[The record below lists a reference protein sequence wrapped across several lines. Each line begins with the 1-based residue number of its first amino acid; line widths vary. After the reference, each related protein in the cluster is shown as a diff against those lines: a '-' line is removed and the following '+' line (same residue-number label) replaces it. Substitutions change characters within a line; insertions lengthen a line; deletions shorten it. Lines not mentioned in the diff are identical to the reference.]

1 MGLDMYL
8 ARRTYVKKWPFQS
21 DKEKINVSVRKEN
34 HDVVGIDK
42 EKISHILED
51 VMYWR
56 KANHIHNWFVKNVQ
70 DNNDNCAE
78 YHLDAEVLRRLI
90 KDCKTVLEDNS
101 KAPKILPTVEGFFFG
116 SEDYDENYF
125 IDIRETVNEL
135 EKIIE
140 DFDKASETGLV
151 QSFYYQSSW

>member
-8 ARRTYVKKWPFQS
+8 SRRTYVKKWSFQT
-21 DKEKINVSVRKEN
+21 DKEKINVNVRIEN

-42 EKISHILED
+42 DKISYVIED

-56 KANHIHNWFVKNVQ
+56 KANHIHYWFVKNVQ
-70 DNNDNCAE
+70 DNNDNCAV
-78 YHLDAEVLRRLI
+78 YYLDTEILRKLI
-90 KDCKTVLEDNS
+90 KDCKIVLEDNS
-101 KAPKILPTVEGFFFG
+101 KAPKILPTTEGFFFG
-116 SEDYDENYF
+116 SNNYDEHYF
-125 IDIRETVNEL
+125 EDIKYTVDEL
-135 EKIIE
+135 EQIVE